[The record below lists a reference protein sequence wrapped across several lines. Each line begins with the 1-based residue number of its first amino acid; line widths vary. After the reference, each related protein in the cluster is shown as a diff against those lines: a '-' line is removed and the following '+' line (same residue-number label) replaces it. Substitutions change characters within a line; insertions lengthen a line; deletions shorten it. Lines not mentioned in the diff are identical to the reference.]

1 MERLVFN
8 KEVNTFITS
17 FNISMSILSNNNVSI
32 INISSINVSNNDVL
46 TNNVSNNDVSMI
58 NVSNNDAS
66 DNDIINVSTNNVSIN
81 DISNSDIS
89 NSDVSNNN
97 DASDIDIITEKN
109 RILEFEKNLTFEL
122 NDPYYYIDKNA
133 LTKETC
139 EKIIQMFEES
149 EQHEGITSTGFN
161 INVKKTYEVNIR
173 GDKWQEID
181 NMISNVL
188 TNSIIKYGEKIK
200 ITTNNNYI
208 LHHLCNNVTDT
219 GYQIQKYIKGDGFYN
234 WHHDFLINNNDSCRI
249 VTFLFYLN
257 DVEEGGD
264 TFFYNGKVK
273 PEAGKLILFPATW
286 TYNHKGNMP
295 ISNDKYIVTGWF
307 YN

>member
-1 MERLVFN
+1 MERFVYN

-17 FNISMSILSNNNVSI
+17 FNVSINDAYMINVSSNHVSM
-32 INISSINVSNNDVL
+32 INISTNDISSNNL
-46 TNNVSNNDVSMI
+46 SNNDVSNI
-58 NVSNNDAS
+58 E
-66 DNDIINVSTNNVSIN
+66 IIKEQS
-81 DISNSDIS
+81 
-89 NSDVSNNN
+89 
-97 DASDIDIITEKN
+97 

-122 NDPYYYIDKNA
+122 NDPYYYINKNA

-139 EKIIQMFEES
+139 QTIIQMFEES
-149 EQHEGITSTGFN
+149 EQHQGKTMIGLDLEI
-161 INVKKTYEVNIR
+161 KKTYEVNIR

-181 NMISNVL
+181 IIISNVL
-188 TNSIIKYGEKIK
+188 TNSINEYAEQIN
-200 ITTNNNYI
+200 ITTNNKFI
-208 LHHLCNNVTDT
+208 LQYLYNNKVTDS
-219 GYQIQKYIKGDGFYN
+219 GYQIQKYIKGNGYYK
-234 WHHDFLINNNDSCRI
+234 WHNDSLINSIESCRI

-257 DVEEGGD
+257 DVEEGGE
-264 TFFYNGKVK
+264 TYFYNGKVK

>member
-1 MERLVFN
+1 MERLVYN
-8 KEVNTFITS
+8 KEVNTFITR
-17 FNISMSILSNNNVSI
+17 FNVSMSNLSINDISSNNVSTNNVSI
-32 INISSINVSNNDVL
+32 INVSINDISNNDVSMI
-46 TNNVSNNDVSMI
+46 NVSNNDVSMI

-66 DNDIINVSTNNVSIN
+66 MINVS
-81 DISNSDIS
+81 
-89 NSDVSNNN
+89 NN
-97 DASDIDIITEKN
+97 DASDIDIINEKN
-109 RILEFEKNLTFEL
+109 RILEFEKKLTFEL

-133 LTKETC
+133 LTKESCKT
-139 EKIIQMFEES
+139 IIQMFEDS
-149 EQHEGITSTGFN
+149 EQHEGITSTGFD
-161 INVKKTYEVNIR
+161 IDVKKTYEVNIR